1 MKEFSINDL
10 ILFTIKHCKNIE
22 PYPLDE
28 FYNYLKNLIDKK
40 QVIVYSNNGSI
51 DGYLTY
57 YKITESDIEEI
68 LKIYQTWELPKNYTD
83 GDLIY
88 IDLLV
93 KNNNCKINDLVKKLE
108 MKEKDIDLG
117 IWMNKRNQFKISKRR
132 YSEMKNNC
140 GILAFDQLVGSLNGR
155 TNKISLDTL
164 CKIAQDNEFLLY
176 PMRIP
181 KTELNKL
188 SFPYIINYN
197 HHFEVWEDENGIDL
211 SILPDEVYVLS
222 PTLIPEYVITDSEA
236 KKVKGGKKFSDIFRG
251 GGAGGIGGAL
261 LGALG
266 TAFGLP
272 TWLVP
277 AGATLGGAVQGGV
290 ESRSPIG
297 ALTGA
302 LTGYGMGLPV
312 AAGLGSLG
320 GAGATASGLTG
331 VKSAVGSYLK
341 PVTSLVGGT
350 TGGVTAGAKGLAGAS
365 GFGTPVT
372 FGGTPYTITGGVGGL
387 TATPAVTGLGAMT
400 AGTTAAGAG
409 TGILSGLKGALPGLA
424 VSGMGALLPT
434 PQFKMPEELSQTL
447 QSVKQGYL
455 TPVGETSQKELQ
467 RILTS
472 PFGQV
477 YPDVTS
483 DPYIQSVLRQM
494 DEAAEEGKKRIT
506 DYYTQFGSPYSSEH
520 LQALRDWEEQIQ
532 KDKGDF
538 LAQFGVQRRTEEIN
552 TRLMALQQSTGIDQA
567 VLQELVGLTGLSVE
581 QAAMKY
587 GVDVA
592 NVQSLRQL
600 FGTIGTGLMLAGT
613 GGLNPVAGG
622 RLLF

>member
-28 FYNYLKNLIDKK
+28 FYSYLKNLMDKK

-57 YKITESDIEEI
+57 YKITENDIEEI
-68 LKIYQTWELPKNYTD
+68 LKLYQTWELPKNYTD
-83 GDLIY
+83 GDLVY

-93 KNNNCKINDLVKKLE
+93 KNNNCKISDLVRKLE

-117 IWMNKRNQFKISKRR
+117 LWINKRNQFKISKRR
-132 YSEMKNNC
+132 YNEMKNNC

-188 SFPYIINYN
+188 PFPYIIHYN
-197 HHFEVWEDENGIDL
+197 HHFEVWEDENGVDL

-236 KKVKGGKKFSDIFRG
+236 KKVKGGKRARQIIRPLATIASAIPGPWQLPALATAVGTTARAVQRG
-251 GGAGGIGGAL
+251 EAQPSEIALAALPYAGSRFISGFGAAGQ
-261 LGALG
+261 
-266 TAFGLP
+266 
-272 TWLVP
+272 
-277 AGATLGGAVQGGV
+277 GATLGQ
-290 ESRSPIG
+290 RIG
-297 ALTGA
+297 SGISNIFRITPRGEF
-302 LTGYGMGLPV
+302 
-312 AAGLGSLG
+312 LG
-320 GAGATASGLTG
+320 GL
-331 VKSAVGSYLK
+331 L
-341 PVTSLVGGT
+341 GT
-350 TGGVTAGAKGLAGAS
+350 TAGARGLAGAS
-365 GFGTPVT
+365 GLGTQVT
-372 FGGTPYTITGGVGGL
+372 FGGVPYTITGGAGGL
-387 TATPAVTGLGAMT
+387 TATPVATGLGAMSTGATT
-400 AGTTAAGAG
+400 AGA
-409 TGILSGLKGALPGLA
+409 GILSGLRGALPGLA
-424 VSGMGALLPT
+424 ISGMGALLPT

-447 QSVKQGYL
+447 QTVRQGYL
-455 TPVGETSQKELQ
+455 TPIGQTAQKELQ

-494 DEAAEEGKKRIT
+494 DEAAEEGRKRIT

-532 KDKGDF
+532 KDKEDF

-552 TRLMALQQSTGIDQA
+552 TRLMALQQATGIDQNT
-567 VLQELVGLTGLSVE
+567 LQELVGLTGLSVE

-600 FGTIGTGLMLAGT
+600 FGTAGLGLMLAGT
-613 GGLNPVAGG
+613 GALSPVAGG